1 MDKMRKKKDDMITLI
16 LKEMQK
22 ENGCKEAIQK
32 DKKLKDYENS
42 KVISYVRYF
51 RHFADKNPNDKRRK

>member
-1 MDKMRKKKDDMITLI
+1 MEKMIKKKDDIITLI
-16 LKEMQK
+16 LHEMSK
-22 ENGCKEAIQK
+22 ENGCKEAIEK

-51 RHFADKNPNDKRRK
+51 RHFSVKNSKGKREN